1 LSGEEDTLKG
11 GNRVIQFAT
20 RNKGKF
26 DEAARVALKYGI
38 ELAQVSLEKY
48 EVQADDLKK
57 IAAVAAEQALQELG
71 ATAMLAED
79 AGFFIDA
86 LNGFPGPYSSYVY
99 RTLGVKGILKLL
111 ENVDK
116 RAAYFAC
123 AVAYS
128 DRNQTICFEGVV
140 NGNVDFKPRGQQG
153 FGFDPIFIPDQG
165 DGRTFAEMNTDEKN
179 RYSHRALA
187 FSDFCKWT
195 KSQSLQNE

>member
-1 LSGEEDTLKG
+1 MKG
-11 GNRVIQFAT
+11 VSRVIQFAT

-48 EVQADDLKK
+48 EIQADDLKK
-57 IAAVAAEQALQELG
+57 IASVAAEQALREMG
-71 ATAMLAED
+71 VTAMLAED

-99 RTLGVKGILKLL
+99 RTLGVKGIVKLL
-111 ENVDK
+111 EDVDK
-116 RAAYFAC
+116 RDAQFAC
-123 AVAYS
+123 AVAYC
-128 DRNQTICFEGVV
+128 DRDHTICFEGVV
-140 NGNVDFKPRGQQG
+140 KGKVGFKPRGKQG

-165 DGRTFAEMNTDEKN
+165 DGRTFAEMDVDEKN

-187 FSDFCKWT
+187 FSDFCKWM